1 MPRFIYVTNAP
12 PFMGRT
18 LVFVR
23 MKPNF
28 GTKLTG
34 RCSLAT
40 NFKILSWWGAIYAT
54 KIYGNFGL
62 KLKGPVWSNRKS
74 FEKVGPLFSV
84 GPVPIKVD
92 RFRLFLNRSTSP
104 SGTFHVQHGGR
115 HLSWLL
121 LWILYSGSVG
131 FTRTSTCSYNRSAI
145 ESQAK
150 PMLALLTAFKND
162 LFPESGMFFSPYEC
176 GVWVHTANIWERSAQ
191 STRYTG

>member
-1 MPRFIYVTNAP
+1 MPRFIYVSNAP
-12 PFMGRT
+12 PFLGRS

-40 NFKILSWWGAIYAT
+40 NFKILSWWCAIHAT

-62 KLKGPVWSNRKS
+62 KLNGPVWSNRKT

-84 GPVPIKVD
+84 GPVPIKVH

-115 HLSWLL
+115 HLSWLFYGFFTADLSVL
-121 LWILYSGSVG
+121 LVHPHVVTTGLQL
-131 FTRTSTCSYNRSAI
+131 NR
-145 ESQAK
+145 K
-150 PMLALLTAFKND
+150 PSLCLR
-162 LFPESGMFFSPYEC
+162 C
-176 GVWVHTANIWERSAQ
+176 
-191 STRYTG
+191 